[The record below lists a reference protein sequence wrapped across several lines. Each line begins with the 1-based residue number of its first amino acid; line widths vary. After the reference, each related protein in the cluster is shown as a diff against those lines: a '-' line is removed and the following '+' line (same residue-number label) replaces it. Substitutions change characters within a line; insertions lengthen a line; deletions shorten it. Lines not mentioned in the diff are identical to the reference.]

1 MFGFASH
8 VTPMFLCSA
17 LPRTWNQSVSVW
29 GEVKYSWTFVVHQK
43 NDIFC
48 TCYEIYHCKV
58 VFLFWTDTSSLYY
71 HHARCSSQYVA
82 SNFRATYARNVFPCF
97 DEPQFQV
104 PLVLSVLRPS
114 THTVVFTTARKTYSK
129 YVHHQ
134 SCVLRTFI

>member
-1 MFGFASH
+1 MPFRCMTKSF
-8 VTPMFLCSA
+8 PCSA

-29 GEVKYSWTFVVHQK
+29 GEAKYSWTFVVHWE
-43 NDIFC
+43 NATFC
-48 TCYEIYHCKV
+48 TCYEIYYCKV
-58 VFLFWTDTSSLYY
+58 VFLFWTDTSSLHYN
-71 HHARCSSQYVA
+71 HPRCYSQYVA

-114 THTVVFTTARKTYSK
+114 THTVVFTTARKSSSK
-129 YVHHQ
+129 YVHHL